1 MLIFTAQYFFNCA
14 CRDLGLEAP
23 HTIAIGKIAE
33 IKKTATIAPPEYWDG
48 LAKLLYNDGLKRR
61 EEDELEDA
69 LAEYLDELEAQEAE
83 RDCGMVG
90 GCYGF
95 TE

>member
-1 MLIFTAQYFFNCA
+1 MSIFTAKYFFDCA

-23 HTIAIGKIAE
+23 HTIAIGKIVE
-33 IKKTATIAPPEYWDG
+33 IKKTATIAPSEYWDD
-48 LAKLLYNDGLKRR
+48 LAKLVYNDGIKRKD
-61 EEDELEDA
+61 EEEEIA
-69 LAEYLDELEAQEAE
+69 AYLDELEAQEAE
-83 RDCGMVG
+83 RDCGMMG